1 MNIFD
6 RADTPSFSDIIEIQQ
21 DILKSYTDDNFKV
34 KDERYL
40 SISSYI
46 VYVYALN
53 NPFGKTYKTN
63 YKGWRLYYSVD
74 LKTDVHSLFR
84 FYPTTEA
91 EIDLPELLESVMNIA
106 QEYNIKLKVIYIP
119 YIDSLKEKFFCQ
131 ETEATEIEHF
141 FDNSLITLSG
151 KKFKEMRKQL
161 NKLETDIA
169 DGKIRI
175 ERVRLK
181 DINKDKIKDISYLV
195 KKWTEQKKAQGADN
209 IGFNGILTN
218 STTFW
223 RKCNEFYNAPENAHL
238 TNNISGVFI
247 YDNKTDKLICYGIDE
262 LGYKGLGLMVEG
274 KLDYEYSKIYPD
286 LNKVIN
292 HYEAKHLVE
301 TFNVNPD
308 YMRFTLL
315 GEYLH
320 KTGYISFKNSVAHN
334 VSYLKGNLLQTGA
347 GFIVYKYGR
356 IKNINK
362 LNSTNT
368 QLKKAT
374 IF

>member
-6 RADTPSFSDIIEIQQ
+6 KTDTPSFSDIIEIQQ

-34 KDERYL
+34 TDERYI
-40 SISSYI
+40 SISSYL

-53 NPFGKTYKTN
+53 NPFGKTYKTD
-63 YKGWRLYYSVD
+63 YKGWRVYYSVD
-74 LKTDVHSLFR
+74 EKSNKITVIR
-84 FYPTTEA
+84 FYPTTQASISMSDLLIEMTEEA
-91 EIDLPELLESVMNIA
+91 LQD
-106 QEYNIKLKVIYIP
+106 NIKLIVSDVP
-119 YIDSLKEKFFCQ
+119 YLESIQDKFLCQ
-131 ETEATEIEHF
+131 QSMATEVEQF
-141 FDNSLITLSG
+141 FDNSLITLAG
-151 KKFKEMRKQL
+151 KKFKEIRKQL
-161 NKLETDIA
+161 NKLEADIA
-169 DGKIRI
+169 EGKIRI

-181 DINKDKIKDISYLV
+181 DITKDKIKDISYLV

-223 RKCNEFYNAPENAHL
+223 RKCNEFYNTPENAHL

-301 TFNVNPD
+301 TFNVSPD
-308 YMRFTLL
+308 EMRFTLL
-315 GEYLH
+315 PEKLH
-320 KTGYISFKNSVAHN
+320 KEGYINFKHNIAHN
-334 VSYLKGNLLQTGA
+334 IQIEKGNYNINGS
-347 GFIVYKYGR
+347 GYIVYKYGK
-356 IKNINK
+356 IKNINL
-362 LNSTNT
+362 LNTTKTN
-368 QLKKAT
+368 LKKSS